1 MFRMLTLY
9 YKTTCPFSRRVLAVI
24 DRLGLQVELKDAD
37 DAEIMAELEAR
48 GGIAQVPYLIDEA
61 QAVEMYESDAIVNH
75 LQTTYGKV
83 VVATRPRVHIAD
95 NVCIA
100 CEG

>member
-1 MFRMLTLY
+1 MLTLY
-9 YKTTCPFSRRVLAVI
+9 YKPSCPFCRRVMAVV

-37 DAEIMAELEAR
+37 DAGIMAELEAR
-48 GGIAQVPYLIDEA
+48 GGEARVPYLIDEA
-61 QAVEMYESDAIVNH
+61 QQIEMYESDDIVSH
-75 LQTTYGKV
+75 LQNHYGRSV
-83 VVATRPRVHIAD
+83 VSTRPRVHIAD